1 MKPTKGITI
10 DSILAAENICG
21 RILTDTGKVGCQ
33 MENKTKSG
41 KNQSHYIP

>member
-21 RILTDTGKVGCQ
+21 RILTDTGKMGCQ
-33 MENKTKSG
+33 IKNKTKSG